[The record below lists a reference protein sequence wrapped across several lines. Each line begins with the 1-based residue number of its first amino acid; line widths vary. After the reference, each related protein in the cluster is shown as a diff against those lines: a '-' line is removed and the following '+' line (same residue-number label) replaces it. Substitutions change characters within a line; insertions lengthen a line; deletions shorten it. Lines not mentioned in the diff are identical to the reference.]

1 MKNKLTAVIIVLA
14 ILLAAAIGVVV
25 YLETRPSET
34 PEHTDPVSSEVETTA
49 GEEQTEAATEEPTE
63 ATVGISLPTEDPN
76 EVGPDFTWPEEETG
90 AQETAAPGDPDAT
103 YDPDENETPEMG
115 V

>member
-1 MKNKLTAVIIVLA
+1 MKKLTAVIIVLA

-25 YLETRPSET
+25 YLETRSDHI
-34 PEHTDPVSSEVETTA
+34 PEQTDPVSSEVETTDA
-49 GEEQTEAATEEPTE
+49 QEENAAETEEPAE
-63 ATVGISLPTEDPN
+63 ATVGISLPTEDPS

-90 AQETAAPGDPDAT
+90 TQETAAPAEPDET